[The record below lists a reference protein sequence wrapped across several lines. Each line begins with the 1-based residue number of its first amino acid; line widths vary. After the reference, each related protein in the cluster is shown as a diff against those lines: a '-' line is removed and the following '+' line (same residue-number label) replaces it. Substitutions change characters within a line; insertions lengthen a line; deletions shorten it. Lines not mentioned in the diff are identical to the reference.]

1 MAQVLR
7 KRFRALL
14 LAAKS
19 VALALDD
26 RGPYR
31 VIRFRCDCVVDGLSG
46 SKSPLESTVEFGV
59 TSPGS
64 DFSSSVGGKSP
75 ESYVGWFDGLLGLY
89 SQTAEALE
97 KDNLEDLDRDYSDR
111 MRDSVIDAMKQLF
124 TVDNIVDEAAVAKVF
139 SKVHTYVSDGAG
151 PSNA

>member
-59 TSPGS
+59 TSPG
-64 DFSSSVGGKSP
+64 VGGKSP

-89 SQTAEALE
+89 SQTAETLE

-111 MRDSVIDAMKQLF
+111 MRDSVIDAMTKLF

>member
-46 SKSPLESTVEFGV
+46 SKSPLESTVKFGL
-59 TSPGS
+59 TSPG
-64 DFSSSVGGKSP
+64 VG
-75 ESYVGWFDGLLGLY
+75 ESYVGKFDGLLGLY
-89 SQTAEALE
+89 SQTAETLE
-97 KDNLEDLDRDYSDR
+97 DNLEDLDRDYSDR
-111 MRDSVIDAMKQLF
+111 MRDSVIDAMTKLF